1 MQLVADN
8 ISFSYKQNAPVI
20 QNLSFEVKSG
30 DLVAILGPNG
40 AGKTTLLKCL
50 MGFLKLSGGRCLI
63 DSENIT
69 KIPSRKLWNK
79 ISYVPQAKGTSS
91 SLSAEEMILLGLT
104 SKIGV
109 FSSPSESE
117 RENVRKLAE
126 KLGISKLLDKKCS
139 EISGGE
145 LQMVLIA
152 RALVVEPE
160 LIILDEPESNLDFR
174 NQLIVLDTLSS
185 LASSGIAVIFNTHY
199 PEHALTRANKSLII
213 QKNGNSIFGDTVKV
227 VTEDNIK
234 SAFGV
239 DAVISDIE
247 TAGNIYKSILPLH
260 LSDTSKGNA
269 LRTNHSVIGVL
280 SIIFSDYLYGTKI
293 NEIFSKYGK
302 YIIGRMGMPYT
313 SGGVYIINIT
323 LDAPNEEIEA
333 LQQELSL
340 LSGVNVK
347 ATISEKYHKK
357 QGDLYDG
364 FISY

>member
-1 MQLVADN
+1 MQLKAEN
-8 ISFSYKQNAPVI
+8 ISFSYKRNIPVI
-20 QNLSFEVKSG
+20 QNLNFEVNSG
-30 DLVAILGPNG
+30 DLIAILGPNG

-50 MGFLKLSGGRCLI
+50 MGFLKPDGGRCLI
-63 DSENIT
+63 DGENIN
-69 KIPSRKLWNK
+69 KIPSRKLWSK
-79 ISYVPQAKGTSS
+79 ISYVPQAKSTSS
-91 SLSAEEMILLGLT
+91 SLTAEEMILLGL
-104 SKIGV
+104 SAKIGV
-109 FSSPSESE
+109 FSSPSD
-117 RENVRKLAE
+117 RDRNTVRKLAE
-126 KLGISKLLDKKCS
+126 KLGILMLLDKKCN

-152 RALVVEPE
+152 RALAAEPQ

-185 LASSGIAVIFNTHY
+185 LAATGIAVIFNTHY

-213 QKNGNSIFGDTVKV
+213 AKSGKNVFGDTIKV
-227 VTEDNIK
+227 VTEENIK

-239 DAVISDIE
+239 DAVISDVE
-247 TAGNIYKSILPLH
+247 TSGNIYKSILPLQ
-260 LSDTSKGNA
+260 LSDTIDDNTTKVNK
-269 LRTNHSVIGVL
+269 NVIGVL

-323 LDAPNEEIEA
+323 LDAPTSEVEA

-347 ATISEKYHKK
+347 ATISEKFNKK
-357 QGDLYDG
+357 QGELYDC
-364 FISY
+364 FVSD